1 MVEHTIYGVKNENS
15 LLMIREY
22 LTVVGTLLHKAII
35 RGHAVNSDFLS

>member
-15 LLMIREY
+15 LLMIGEY
-22 LTVVGTLLHKAII
+22 LTVVGTFLHKAII